1 MATYLNYTMCGM
13 GDASVGLLVI
23 ESSDTLPGDKRSQRS
38 LAGLSAMAVIYH
50 CKYAEYMEIPPP
62 SDK

>member
-1 MATYLNYTMCGM
+1 MCGM

>member
-13 GDASVGLLVI
+13 GDGSVGLLVI
-23 ESSDTLPGDKRSQRS
+23 ESSDTLPVDKRSQRS
-38 LAGLSAMAVIYH
+38 LAGLSAMAAIYH
-50 CKYAEYMEIPPP
+50 RKYAEYMEIPSP